1 MKNNQMNFMEIK
13 YSIWNKELIEWVYLQ
28 NEHNRSR
35 ISKFEDISKQR
46 SMYMKHEEQR
56 KTTENSEMS
65 KKGNVSISL
74 TYVSLENQKERRKDV
89 QKLFLKK

>member
-1 MKNNQMNFMEIK
+1 
-13 YSIWNKELIEWVYLQ
+13 
-28 NEHNRSR
+28 
-35 ISKFEDISKQR
+35 
-46 SMYMKHEEQR
+46 MKHEEQR